1 MEEENTEE
9 IIGETKEE
17 IMGDMEKEKIREIIE
32 ETNEEIMGD
41 MEEENTGEITG
52 ETNEEIMGDME
63 EENTEEIIGETK
75 EEIMGDMEKE
85 KIREIIEQ
93 TKEEAMGDM
102 EEEIIGEIIG
112 EKMEVI
118 SGEIIEE
125 MKDEI
130 IGEIH
135 EMGQE
140 IKREIAKEMI
150 TGEKAII
157 DGEESLDQQMCIN
170 NEESSSNISQCSDE
184 QNTSS
189 CENRVTDKNLDAND
203 DGKSYN
209 SEITDQTPE
218 VTCEIASDN
227 INKRT
232 TEMSCNNTNVKPA
245 SPISN
250 FVTVEVTNV
259 KNKQQMSNMLHNDDD
274 IKEEVIE
281 SVKERK
287 ITPIIASTQVTV
299 KSQDFVELKI
309 ITGVNGLKPPAGHRR
324 MTLKQRIIKSFKKLL
339 CCSASTKD

>member
-1 MEEENTEE
+1 
-9 IIGETKEE
+9 
-17 IMGDMEKEKIREIIE
+17 MEKEKIREIIE

-63 EENTEEIIGETK
+63 EK
-75 EEIMGDMEKE
+75 
-85 KIREIIEQ
+85 
-93 TKEEAMGDM
+93 
-102 EEEIIGEIIG
+102 IIGEIIG

-209 SEITDQTPE
+209 SEIKITDQTPE

-250 FVTVEVTNV
+250 FVTVEVKNV

>member
-1 MEEENTEE
+1 
-9 IIGETKEE
+9 
-17 IMGDMEKEKIREIIE
+17 
-32 ETNEEIMGD
+32 
-41 MEEENTGEITG
+41 
-52 ETNEEIMGDME
+52 
-63 EENTEEIIGETK
+63 
-75 EEIMGDMEKE
+75 
-85 KIREIIEQ
+85 
-93 TKEEAMGDM
+93 
-102 EEEIIGEIIG
+102 
-112 EKMEVI
+112 MEVI

-209 SEITDQTPE
+209 SEIKITDQTPE

-250 FVTVEVTNV
+250 FVTVEVKNV